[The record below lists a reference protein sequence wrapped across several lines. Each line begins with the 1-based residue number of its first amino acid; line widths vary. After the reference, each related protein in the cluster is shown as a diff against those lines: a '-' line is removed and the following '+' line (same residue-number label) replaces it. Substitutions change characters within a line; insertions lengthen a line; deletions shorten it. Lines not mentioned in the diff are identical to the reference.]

1 MTVVNNTGLQMQ
13 DLRIL
18 DVNGKIVLTQ
28 NNSSTI
34 ETQLNVAHLH
44 PGVYTVRMLL
54 EGQSYNKRF
63 IKQ

>member
-1 MTVVNNTGLQMQ
+1 MTITFAESFGQ
-13 DLRIL
+13 
-18 DVNGKIVLTQ
+18 IVLTQ